1 MLTTS
6 FRCKESGFTMVG
18 SPRNY
23 PKTTRSP
30 ARSSM
35 VELPDGDCAIYH
47 ANSARNSQDE
57 VHFRDIVSMG
67 RGARTLEL
75 RR

>member
-6 FRCKESGFTMVG
+6 FRCKESGFATVG

-35 VELPDGDCAIYH
+35 VELPDGDPSVVGLGLLCNLRTNH
-47 ANSARNSQDE
+47 VSNSHGKYE
-57 VHFRDIVSMG
+57 
-67 RGARTLEL
+67 RG
-75 RR
+75 